1 MSEKKRSWHLTKAYK
16 SIKRDLLDQLEIDG
30 VDGKFYLDLVE
41 QYMNLW
47 VTVQELDLDIK
58 KRGIM
63 VKYQNSKTQWGYKK
77 NDSLDQ
83 RNRTLA
89 QMVRIL
95 DWLNLKPTIAEI
107 GDADDYGL

>member
-1 MSEKKRSWHLTKAYK
+1 MEQKKRSWKSTKSYRL
-16 SIKRDLLDQLEIDG
+16 IKRDLLDQMEVNGIDG
-30 VDGKFYLDLVE
+30 EFYLDLIE
-41 QYMNLW
+41 QYMSLW
-47 VTVQELDLDIK
+47 VDVQELDLDIK
-58 KRGIM
+58 ERGVIC
-63 VKYQNSKTQWGYKK
+63 KYQNSATQWGHKK

-83 RNRTLA
+83 KNRTIA